1 MSDIQMGVAE
11 SLFAQIIWDNEP
23 IRAADLAR
31 KAMQELQWKKTTA
44 YTVLKR
50 LCEKG
55 IFRNEGGVVTAVLS
69 RSQFYSMQ
77 SQRFVEETFSGSLP
91 AFIAAFTSSHS
102 LSETERKEILAIIEK
117 GERKP

>member
-11 SLFAQIIWDNEP
+11 SRFAQIIWDNEP

-50 LCEKG
+50 LC
-55 IFRNEGGVVTAVLS
+55 
-69 RSQFYSMQ
+69 
-77 SQRFVEETFSGSLP
+77 
-91 AFIAAFTSSHS
+91 
-102 LSETERKEILAIIEK
+102 
-117 GERKP
+117 

>member
-11 SLFAQIIWDNEP
+11 SRFAQIIWDNEP

-55 IFRNEGGVVTAVLS
+55 NFRNE
-69 RSQFYSMQ
+69 
-77 SQRFVEETFSGSLP
+77 
-91 AFIAAFTSSHS
+91 
-102 LSETERKEILAIIEK
+102 
-117 GERKP
+117 